1 MLPIADYALLGDCH
15 SAALVG
21 RDGSIDWACFPRFD
35 SPAVFCRIL
44 DMRCGGS
51 FGVAPEGRY
60 QSTRAYLEDT
70 NVLVTTFTTPRGV
83 LEVVDCM
90 PVFPGGGARGT
101 HVGTR
106 HALLRRV
113 RCLAGEVLVRVVLT
127 PRFEYGAFVPRTR
140 LTSWRTAE
148 VVGGADALWVTT
160 THPLVAREDA
170 LRARWKLRAGEE
182 AWVEAAWTPSFVER
196 SASDAPDRDTFRQRL
211 EDTLAFWRTWIARCA
226 YTGEHAR
233 AVRRSA
239 LTLKALTY
247 APTGALIA
255 APTTSLPE
263 EPGGI
268 RNWDYRFTW
277 LRDASLTL
285 ISLLVLGYRDE
296 ADAFRHWLRRTSAGR
311 AADLQIMYSI
321 QGHRLLPEVELAHLE
336 GHGGARPVRVGN
348 GAVKQLQLD
357 VFGELLEAAWLYARA
372 GGPLSET
379 NWAFLSGLV
388 EEVCRRWRLPDQ
400 GLWEIRDAPRHFV
413 HSKLLCWVA
422 LDRALRLA
430 RARRL
435 PAPLSRWARERAA
448 LRRYLLECAEDG
460 WFPQARGMDVADAS
474 TLLVPALGFLPVAHP
489 LVRRTVGVVRERLES
504 RGLLYRY
511 RAPDGLAGGEGTFL
525 LCSFWLVDVL
535 AHAGQRDEAE
545 AMLARLLGLAN
556 DVGLYAEQA
565 MPDTGEALGNFP
577 QAFTHMA
584 LVSSCAQLSAVSAAE
599 RRPRPGEAYDFAS
612 FALEQ
617 LLARRHGRV
626 ERKSGAAAPFGL
638 PGFQQDAA
646 APE

>member
-1 MLPIADYALLGDCH
+1 MRRIADYALLGDCH

-21 RDGSIDWACFPRFD
+21 KDGSIDWACFPRFD

-44 DMRCGGS
+44 DARKGGS
-51 FGVAPEGRY
+51 FGVAPEGPFR
-60 QSTRAYLEDT
+60 SSRTYLEDT
-70 NVLVTTFTTPRGV
+70 NVLVTTFVTPRGV

-90 PVFPGGGARGT
+90 PVFPGGALGT

-113 RCLAGEVLVRVVLT
+113 RCLEGEVRVRVVVA

-148 VVGGADALWVTT
+148 LVGGADALWVTA

-170 LRARWKLRAGEE
+170 LRAGWVLRAGEE

-196 SASDAPDRDTFRQRL
+196 SPADAPDRAAFRQRL
-211 EDTLAFWRTWIARCA
+211 EDTLTFWRTWIARCA

-247 APTGALIA
+247 APTGALVA

-263 EPGGI
+263 ELGGV

-296 ADAFRHWLRRTSAGR
+296 ADAFRNWLRRTSAGR
-311 AADLQIMYSI
+311 AEDVQIMYGI
-321 QGHRLLPEVELAHLE
+321 QGHRLLPEMELAHLE
-336 GHGGARPVRVGN
+336 GYQGSRPVRIGN

-357 VFGELLEAAWLYARA
+357 VPGELLEAAWLYARA
-372 GGPLSET
+372 GGPVTRS
-379 NWAFLSGLV
+379 NWVFLRGLV
-388 EEVCRRWRLPDQ
+388 EEVCQRWRLPDQ
-400 GLWEIRDAPRHFV
+400 GLWEVRDAPRHYV

-422 LDRALRLA
+422 LDRGLRLA
-430 RARRL
+430 RSRGL

-448 LRRYLLECAEDG
+448 LRRYLLECAQGG
-460 WFPQARGMDVADAS
+460 WFPQARGTDAADAS

-489 LVRRTVGVVRERLES
+489 LVRRTVRVVRERLES
-504 RGLLYRY
+504 GGLLYRY
-511 RAPDGLAGGEGTFL
+511 HAPDGLAGGEGTFL

-535 AHAGQRDEAE
+535 VHAGEQYEAE
-545 AMLARLLGLAN
+545 SLLHRLLGLAN
-556 DVGLYAEQA
+556 DVGLYAEEA
-565 MPDTGEALGNFP
+565 VPGTGEALGNFP

-584 LVSSCAQLSAVSAAE
+584 LVSSCAQLSAVASVAW
-599 RRPRPGEAYDFAS
+599 RPSPQKACDFAG
-612 FALEQ
+612 FALEC
-617 LLARRHGRV
+617 LLARRRGRDG
-626 ERKSGAAAPFGL
+626 GAPSLVSTRHLRPLPPDMDLAPH
-638 PGFQQDAA
+638 
-646 APE
+646 

>member
-1 MLPIADYALLGDCH
+1 MRRIADYALLGDCH

-21 RDGSIDWACFPRFD
+21 KDGSIDWACFPRFD

-44 DMRCGGS
+44 DVRRGGS

-60 QSTRAYLEDT
+60 RSTRSYLEDT

-90 PVFPGGGARGT
+90 PVFPGGAARGT

-113 RCLAGEVLVRVVLT
+113 RCLSGEVMVRVSLT
-127 PRFEYGAFVPRTR
+127 PRFEYGAFVPRMR
-140 LTSWRTAE
+140 LTSRHTAE

-170 LRARWKLRAGEE
+170 LRARWTLRAGEE

-196 SASDAPDRDTFRQRL
+196 SPMDAPDRDAFRQRL
-211 EDTLAFWRTWIARCA
+211 EDTLTFWRTWIARCA
-226 YTGEHAR
+226 YTGEHVR

-247 APTGALIA
+247 APTGALVA

-263 EPGGI
+263 ESGGV

-311 AADLQIMYSI
+311 AADIQIMYSI
-321 QGHRLLPEVELAHLE
+321 QGHRLLPEMELAHLD

-357 VFGELLEAAWLYARA
+357 VPGELLEAAWLYVRA
-372 GGPLSET
+372 GGPMSRT
-379 NWAFLSGLV
+379 NWAFLSDLV
-388 EEVCRRWRLPDQ
+388 EEVCQRWRLPDQ
-400 GLWEIRDAPRHFV
+400 GLWEIRDTPRHFV

-460 WFPQARGMDVADAS
+460 WFPQARGSAAADAS

-489 LVRRTVGVVRERLES
+489 LVRRTVQVVRERLES
-504 RGLLYRY
+504 GGLLYRY
-511 RAPDGLAGGEGTFL
+511 HAPDGVAGGEGTFL

-535 AHAGQRDEAE
+535 AHAGRWDAAE
-545 AMLARLLGLAN
+545 DVLSRLLGLAN
-556 DVGLYAEQA
+556 DVGLYAEEA
-565 MPDTGEALGNFP
+565 VPATGEALGNFP

-584 LVSSCAQLSAVSAAE
+584 LVSSCAQLSAVYAAA
-599 RRPRPGEAYDFAS
+599 RRPGPERAYDFAS

-617 LLARRHGRV
+617 LLTRRRARV
-626 ERKSGAAAPFGL
+626 ERPDESIVPR
-638 PGFQQDAA
+638 GFLHDAA
-646 APE
+646 SPD

>member
-1 MLPIADYALLGDCH
+1 M
-15 SAALVG
+15 
-21 RDGSIDWACFPRFD
+21 
-35 SPAVFCRIL
+35 
-44 DMRCGGS
+44 
-51 FGVAPEGRY
+51 
-60 QSTRAYLEDT
+60 
-70 NVLVTTFTTPRGV
+70 
-83 LEVVDCM
+83 
-90 PVFPGGGARGT
+90 
-101 HVGTR
+101 
-106 HALLRRV
+106 
-113 RCLAGEVLVRVVLT
+113 
-127 PRFEYGAFVPRTR
+127 
-140 LTSWRTAE
+140 
-148 VVGGADALWVTT
+148 
-160 THPLVAREDA
+160 
-170 LRARWKLRAGEE
+170 
-182 AWVEAAWTPSFVER
+182 
-196 SASDAPDRDTFRQRL
+196 
-211 EDTLAFWRTWIARCA
+211 
-226 YTGEHAR
+226 
-233 AVRRSA
+233 RRSA

-263 EPGGI
+263 EPGGV

-285 ISLLVLGYRDE
+285 ISLLVLGYREE

-311 AADLQIMYSI
+311 AADIQIMYGI

-357 VFGELLEAAWLYARA
+357 VPGEVLEAVWLYARA

-388 EEVCRRWRLPDQ
+388 EEVCQRWRLPDQ

-430 RARRL
+430 RARGL

-448 LRRYLLECAEDG
+448 LRRYLLECAEAG
-460 WFPQARGMDVADAS
+460 WFPQARGSGAADAS

-504 RGLLYRY
+504 HGLLYRY
-511 RAPDGLAGGEGTFL
+511 LAPDGLEGGEGTFL

-545 AMLARLLGLAN
+545 AVLARLLGLAN
-556 DVGLYAEQA
+556 DVGLYAEEA
-565 MPDTGEALGNFP
+565 VPETGEALGNFP

-584 LVSSCAQLSAVSAAE
+584 LVSSCAQLSAVYSTA
-599 RRPRPGEAYDFAS
+599 RRPPPGAAYDFAS
-612 FALEQ
+612 FALEP
-617 LLARRHGRV
+617 LLTRRRGRV
-626 ERKSGAAAPFGL
+626 DRVPGSTAPFGL
-638 PGFQQDAA
+638 LGLMQDAA

>member
-1 MLPIADYALLGDCH
+1 MRRIADYALLGDCH

-21 RDGSIDWACFPRFD
+21 KDGSIDWACFPRFD

-44 DMRCGGS
+44 DRRKGGS
-51 FGVAPEGRY
+51 FGVAPEGRFH
-60 QSTRAYLEDT
+60 SSRSYLEDT
-70 NVLVTTFTTPRGV
+70 NVLVTTFHTSRGV

-90 PVFPGGGARGT
+90 PVFPGGGASGT

-106 HALLRRV
+106 HALLRRI
-113 RCLAGEVLVRVVLT
+113 RCLSGEVMVRVVLT

-196 SASDAPDRDTFRQRL
+196 SPADAPDRATFRQRL
-211 EDTLAFWRTWIARCA
+211 EDTLTFWRTWIARCA
-226 YTGEHAR
+226 YTGEHVR

-247 APTGALIA
+247 APTGALVA

-263 EPGGI
+263 EPGGV

-277 LRDASLTL
+277 LRDTSLTL
-285 ISLLVLGYRDE
+285 IALLVMGYREE

-311 AADLQIMYSI
+311 AADVQIMYGI
-321 QGHRLLPEVELAHLE
+321 QGHRLLPEIELTHLE
-336 GHGGARPVRVGN
+336 GHGGARPVRIGN

-357 VFGELLEAAWLYARA
+357 VPGEFLEAAWLYARA
-372 GGPLSET
+372 GGPVSMT
-379 NWAFLSGLV
+379 NWAYLSGLA
-388 EEVCRRWRLPDQ
+388 EEVCHRWRLPDQ
-400 GLWEIRDAPRHFV
+400 GLWEMRDAPRHFV

-430 RARRL
+430 RARGL
-435 PAPLSRWARERAA
+435 PAPLSRWSRERSA
-448 LRRYLLECAEDG
+448 LRRFLLECAEGG
-460 WFPQARGMDVADAS
+460 WFPQARGSDAADAS

-489 LVRRTVGVVRERLES
+489 LVRRTVRVVRERLES
-504 RGLLYRY
+504 DGLLYRY
-511 RAPDGLAGGEGTFL
+511 HTADGLAGGEGTFL

-535 AHAGQRDEAE
+535 VHSGQRDAAE
-545 AMLARLLGLAN
+545 AVLARLMRLGN
-556 DVGLYAEQA
+556 DVGLYAEEA
-565 MPDTGEALGNFP
+565 VPGTGEALGNFP

-584 LVSSCAQLSAVSAAE
+584 LVSSCAQLSAVSAAAW
-599 RRPRPGEAYDFAS
+599 RPPPGEAYDFAS
-612 FALEQ
+612 FALDA
-617 LLARRHGRV
+617 LLARRRGSA
-626 ERKSGAAAPFGL
+626 ERAAGAVPSFL
-638 PGFQQDAA
+638 PGLLQDAA
-646 APE
+646 AQD